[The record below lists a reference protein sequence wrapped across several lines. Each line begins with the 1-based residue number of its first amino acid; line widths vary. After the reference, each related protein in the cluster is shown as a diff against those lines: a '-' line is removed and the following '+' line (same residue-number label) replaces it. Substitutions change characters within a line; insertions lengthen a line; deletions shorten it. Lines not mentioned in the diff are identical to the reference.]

1 MTRASAPVRVP
12 DAPRIAGLRFRPFR
26 DDRDYEALAE
36 LMTAANL
43 ADGVDYVPDAP
54 SLCVE
59 YENSEDFDVRR
70 DLLIAEVDGR
80 IVGYGEAKR
89 QVRDGAPVYVSFG
102 AVRPEFR
109 RRGLGRA
116 LLRWNQARSREVAL
130 LHADEGDREFRA
142 WIADR
147 QGGARELLEG
157 SGYVAVRHG
166 FEMTRRDLGEL
177 PDAPL
182 PDGLE
187 IRPVAQEQL
196 RTIFDAENEA
206 FRDHWGHHEMG
217 DADFRQTVESPDLDI
232 SLWRVAWDGD
242 QVAGV
247 VETFVFRSE
256 NAKLGKK
263 RGWLDRISVRRP
275 WRRRG
280 LARAL
285 IVSAFAGLREAGMT
299 EALLGVDAENPTGA
313 FQLYESMGFRIT
325 DRGTTYRKA
334 W

>member
-1 MTRASAPVRVP
+1 VTRTGASADVANAARIP
-12 DAPRIAGLRFRPFR
+12 DLQFRPFR
-26 DDRDYEALAE
+26 DGDYEALAE

-54 SLCVE
+54 SLRVE
-59 YENSEDFDVRR
+59 YENSEDFDLRR
-70 DLLIAEVDGR
+70 DLVIAEVGGR

-130 LHADEGDREFRA
+130 FHPDEGDREFRS

-157 SGYVAVRHG
+157 DGYIAVRHG
-166 FEMTRRDLGEL
+166 FEMTRGDLGEL
-177 PDAPL
+177 PETRL

-187 IRPVAQEQL
+187 IRPVVREQL

-232 SLWRVAWDGD
+232 SLWRVAWDRAE
-242 QVAGV
+242 VAGV

-256 NAKLGKK
+256 NAVLGKK

-280 LARAL
+280 LARTL
-285 IVSAFAGLREAGMT
+285 IVSAFAGLRDAGMT
-299 EALLGVDAENPTGA
+299 EAMLGVDAENQTGA
-313 FQLYESMGFRIT
+313 LQLYESLRFRVT
-325 DRGTTYRKA
+325 NQWTTYRKA

>member
-1 MTRASAPVRVP
+1 MTQTDARVNLP
-12 DAPRIAGLRFRPFR
+12 DAPRIAGLRFRRFR
-26 DDRDYEALAE
+26 DDRDYDALAE

-43 ADGVDYVPDAP
+43 ADGVDYIPDAP
-54 SLCVE
+54 SLRVE
-59 YENSEDFDVRR
+59 YENADDLDVRR
-70 DLLIAEVDGR
+70 DLVYAEIDGR
-80 IVGYGEAKR
+80 VVGYGKARR
-89 QVRDGAPVYVSFG
+89 QLRDGAPVYVSFG

-130 LHADEGDREFRA
+130 LHPDEGAREFRA

-157 SGYVAVRHG
+157 DGYIAVRHG
-166 FEMTRRDLGEL
+166 FEMTRGDLAEL
-177 PDAPL
+177 PDAPV

-187 IRPVAQEQL
+187 IRPVGMEQL
-196 RTIFDAENEA
+196 REIFDAENEA
-206 FRDHWGHHEMG
+206 FRDHWGHHEMS
-217 DADFRQTVESPDLDI
+217 DADFRQTAESPDLDI

-242 QVAGV
+242 EVAGV
-247 VETFVFRSE
+247 VETFIFRSE
-256 NAKLGKK
+256 NAALDKQ

-280 LARAL
+280 VARAL
-285 IVSAFAGLREAGMT
+285 VVSAFAGLRDVGMT
-299 EALLGVDAENPTGA
+299 EAMLGVDAENPSGA
-313 FQLYESMGFRIT
+313 VQLYESLGFRVT

>member
-1 MTRASAPVRVP
+1 VTRTGAPV
-12 DAPRIAGLRFRPFR
+12 DGLNAARIPGLQFRPFR

-43 ADGVDYVPDAP
+43 ADGVDYIPDAP
-54 SLCVE
+54 SLRVE

-70 DLLIAEVDGR
+70 DLVIAEIDGR

-102 AVRPEFR
+102 AVRPELR

-130 LHADEGDREFRA
+130 LHPDEGDREFRS

-147 QGGARELLEG
+147 QGGARELLQRD
-157 SGYVAVRHG
+157 GYVAVRHG
-166 FEMTRRDLGEL
+166 FEMTRQDLGEL
-177 PDAPL
+177 PQTPL

-187 IRPVAQEQL
+187 IRPVVQEQL

-217 DADFRQTVESPDLDI
+217 DADFRQTAESPDLDI

-242 QVAGV
+242 EVAGV
-247 VETFVFRSE
+247 VETVIFRSE
-256 NAKLGKK
+256 NAVLGKQ
-263 RGWLDRISVRRP
+263 RGWLDRISVRRR

-285 IVSAFAGLREAGMT
+285 IVSASAGLRDVGMT

-313 FQLYESMGFRIT
+313 LQLYESLGFRIT
-325 DRGTTYRKA
+325 DRGTTFRKA

>member
-1 MTRASAPVRVP
+1 
-12 DAPRIAGLRFRPFR
+12 
-26 DDRDYEALAE
+26 
-36 LMTAANL
+36 MTAANL

-54 SLCVE
+54 SLRVE

-70 DLLIAEVDGR
+70 DLVIAEIDGR

-89 QVRDGAPVYVSFG
+89 QVRDGGPVYVSFG

-109 RRGLGRA
+109 RRGLGGA
-116 LLRWNQARSREVAL
+116 LLRWNQSRSREVAL
-130 LHADEGDREFRA
+130 LHPDEGNREFRA

-147 QGGARELLEG
+147 QGGARELLERD
-157 SGYVAVRHG
+157 GYVAVRHG
-166 FEMTRRDLGEL
+166 FEMTRRDLADL
-177 PDAPL
+177 PDVAQPH
-182 PDGLE
+182 GLE

-196 RTIFDAENEA
+196 RKIFDAENEA
-206 FRDHWGHHEMG
+206 FRDHPGHHEMG
-217 DADFRQTVESPDLDI
+217 DADFRQTVQSPDLDI

-242 QVAGV
+242 EVAGV

-256 NAKLGKK
+256 NAALGKK

-299 EALLGVDAENPTGA
+299 EALLGVDADNPTGA
-313 FQLYESMGFRIT
+313 LQLYESLGFRVT

>member
-1 MTRASAPVRVP
+1 MTRTDAPVEVP
-12 DAPRIAGLRFRPFR
+12 DAPRIAGLRFRTFR

-43 ADGVDYVPDAP
+43 ADGVDYIPDAP
-54 SLCVE
+54 SLRVE
-59 YENSEDFDVRR
+59 FENSNDFDVRR
-70 DLLIAEVDGR
+70 DLVIAEVDGR

-89 QVRDGAPVYVSFG
+89 QIRDGVLNHDSFG
-102 AVRPEFR
+102 AIRPEFR

-130 LHADEGDREFRA
+130 LHPDERDREFRA

-147 QGGARELLEG
+147 QGGARELLERE
-157 SGYVAVRHG
+157 GYVAVRHG
-166 FEMTRRDLGEL
+166 LEMTRRDLGEL
-177 PDAPL
+177 LDAPL

-187 IRPVAQEQL
+187 IRPVTHGQV
-196 RTIFDAENEA
+196 RKIFDAENEA

-217 DADFRQTVESPDLDI
+217 DADFRRTVESPDLDL
-232 SLWRVAWDGD
+232 SLWRVGWDGNE
-242 QVAGV
+242 VAGV

-256 NAKLGKK
+256 NAALGKD
-263 RGWLDRISVRRP
+263 RGWLDRVSVRRP

-285 IVSAFAGLREAGMT
+285 IVSACAGLRDAGMT

-313 FQLYESMGFRIT
+313 LQLYESLGFRIT
-325 DRGTTYRKA
+325 NRWTTYRKA